1 MKISRILAALA
12 LALFLPLF
20 SAQALY
26 GTVEF
31 VDGRT
36 LTGQIKPVE
45 GQDSLGFFVPAEGLS
60 RLIPLVEIQ
69 RIELNWHHNPSGRQ
83 PYFLQLPGDIRVTLL
98 TGEVVEG
105 AYFGSAP
112 GARKLLVVLDNF
124 EEVALVL
131 NDTKREA
138 GDCVR
143 SIDFQTV
150 HVPAPAD
157 AVPLGLK
164 GESAPWVDYRVA
176 AESAELLSAPG
187 GKPIAKVRQG
197 AGLQYLK
204 QKGGFYKVRTV
215 GLVEVEGWIARSK
228 LTAERHVQPAP

>member
-1 MKISRILAALA
+1 MKIARILAALGLVL
-12 LALFLPLF
+12 LAPLF

-36 LTGQIKPVE
+36 MTGQIKPIE
-45 GQDSLGFFVPAEGLS
+45 GQDSLGFFVPAEGAT

-69 RIELNWHHNPSGRQ
+69 RIEFNWHHNASGRQ
-83 PYFLQLPGDIRVTLL
+83 PYFLQLPGDIRVTLR

-112 GARKLLVVLDNF
+112 GARQFRMVLDNY
-124 EEVALVL
+124 EETALVL
-131 NDTKREA
+131 NDTKRKA

-150 HVPAPAD
+150 HVPAPAGS
-157 AVPLGLK
+157 APMGLS

-187 GKPIAKVRQG
+187 GKPMAKVRQG
-197 AGLQYLK
+197 AGLKYLK
-204 QKGGFYKVRTV
+204 QKGGFYQVRTV

-228 LTAERHVQPAP
+228 LEAERHVQPRP

>member
-1 MKISRILAALA
+1 MKIPRILAACA
-12 LALFLPLF
+12 LALLAPLF

-36 LTGQIKPVE
+36 MTGQIKPVE
-45 GQDSLGFFVPAEGLS
+45 GQDSLGFFVPAEGAA
-60 RLIPLVEIQ
+60 RLIPLVDIR
-69 RIELNWHHNPSGRQ
+69 RIEFNWHHNPSGRQ

-105 AYFGSAP
+105 AYFGAAP
-112 GARKLLVVLDNF
+112 GAREFRMVLDNY
-124 EEVALVL
+124 EETALVL
-131 NDTKREA
+131 NDTKRSPE
-138 GDCVR
+138 DCVR

-150 HVPAPAD
+150 HAPAPAGS
-157 AVPLGLK
+157 VPTGLS

-197 AGLQYLK
+197 AGLQYRK
-204 QKGGFYKVRTV
+204 QKGGFYRVRTV

-228 LTAERHVQPAP
+228 LEPETHVQPTP